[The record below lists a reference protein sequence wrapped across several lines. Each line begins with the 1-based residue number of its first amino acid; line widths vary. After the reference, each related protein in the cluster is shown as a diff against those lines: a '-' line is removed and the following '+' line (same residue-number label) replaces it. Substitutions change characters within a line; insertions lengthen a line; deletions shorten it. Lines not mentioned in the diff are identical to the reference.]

1 MNALMFSLID
11 ASLANCRRSTPSRV
25 SLSFAVGHHV
35 AGAGG
40 AGFLGNAIVGGII
53 GAGVDISSGAMLDF
67 APNPL
72 DVTLEKDVSAAVAER

>member
-11 ASLANCRRSTPSRV
+11 ASLANCRRSTPSRM

-35 AGAGG
+35 
-40 AGFLGNAIVGGII
+40 
-53 GAGVDISSGAMLDF
+53 
-67 APNPL
+67 